1 METKIMEAEALEPF
15 VLPDSVVESMLRNPT
30 KVQPLPV
37 EHIDAETLWLARIIY
52 SETKRPTEQE
62 LVAWVVRNRVD
73 TIYRGKNTYR
83 DVALDP
89 YQFSAFNPNSRKRT
103 YYSSLGVHAKA
114 PGWQKAL
121 ALAYHVRYAP
131 PRYRPF
137 SPVTRHFFS
146 ERSLQQN
153 AHPEWTVGLQPVTPK
168 RPGKLDAQR
177 FRFYEGVM

>member
-1 METKIMEAEALEPF
+1 MMEA
-15 VLPDSVVESMLRNPT
+15 MLRNPT

-37 EHIDAETLWLARIIY
+37 EHIDTETLWLARIIY
-52 SETKRPTEQE
+52 SETKRPAEQE

-73 TIYRGKNTYR
+73 TFYRGKNTYR

-103 YYSSLGVHAKA
+103 YYTNLGLHAKA
-114 PGWQKAL
+114 PGWQKTL
-121 ALAYHVRYAP
+121 ALAYHVRHASP
-131 PRYRPF
+131 QYRPF

-146 ERSLQQN
+146 ERSLLQN
-153 AHPEWTVGLQPVTPK
+153 THPEWTVGLQPITPK
-168 RPGKLDAQR
+168 RPVKLDAQR